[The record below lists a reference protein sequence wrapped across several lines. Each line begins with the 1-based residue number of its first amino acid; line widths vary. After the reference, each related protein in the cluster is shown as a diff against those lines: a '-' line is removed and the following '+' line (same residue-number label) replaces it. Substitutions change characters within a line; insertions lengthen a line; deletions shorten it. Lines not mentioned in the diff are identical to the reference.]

1 MMLKS
6 LMKSKSVFVLFLF
19 SCFFGI
25 SNSGYSIENK
35 TRIGFGTTIENLFV
49 RHNEPQVYQ
58 LNYATPMS
66 TFRLP
71 IFIKSKFKIEPE
83 LAIWSYK
90 TDSKYSESTYLTFR
104 YGCGIYL
111 TKNFIKTSI
120 YLGPRFAV
128 NHAIFTNNN
137 KNNPNIDYSKNDVA
151 FGLSVGGEYFL
162 SEHFSLG
169 SEIQLNY
176 WHLGKDDNRADS
188 SASSLKN
195 EALIIFRF
203 YL

>member
-35 TRIGFGTTIENLFV
+35 TRIGFGTTIESRLV
-49 RHNEPQVYQ
+49 TSHETYKI
-58 LNYATPMS
+58 YAMS
-66 TFRLP
+66 LTAFRLP
-71 IFIKSKFKIEPE
+71 VFIKSKFKIEPDF
-83 LAIWSYK
+83 AFWSQK
-90 TDSKYSESTYLTFR
+90 FGDKYSESTNSLVR
-104 YGCGIYL
+104 YGCGFYF
-111 TKNFIKTSI
+111 TKNFEKTS
-120 YLGPRFAV
+120 LSFGPRITI
-128 NHAIFTNNN
+128 NHLGTAYKSKWDNN
-137 KNNPNIDYSKNDVA
+137 KLSKNDFA
-151 FGLSVGGEYFL
+151 FGFAFGGEYFL